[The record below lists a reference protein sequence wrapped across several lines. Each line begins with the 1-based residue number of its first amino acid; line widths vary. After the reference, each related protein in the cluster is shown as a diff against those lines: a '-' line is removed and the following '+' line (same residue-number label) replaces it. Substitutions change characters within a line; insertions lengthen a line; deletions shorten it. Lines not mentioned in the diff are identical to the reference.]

1 MRSSTG
7 IRSVK
12 SRLLS
17 MARHS
22 VVLTRKDADAFS
34 ERLREAFPAIRF
46 FFSDYTEP
54 WIDQQASRE
63 RRNMKN
69 QGLLPADIPSLVMR
83 HPGDEPLRYL
93 PSLGDAV
100 QAATVWVE
108 PRGWKP
114 RWSPAPNREGVY
126 TIINRPKLQFQ
137 FTRSRYVFW
146 RQPLAFDEPPAHIPD
161 NEILVLD
168 GDAIYGYFRRDDK
181 EHQSFLR
188 KVWRILDKCTTTERA
203 YCDHTTLEPLGIT
216 RTRSVWAG
224 FDAVEWARRD
234 SRHFIR
240 GGGTF
245 YRPAECFRTRTIG
258 IDEGQ

>member
-1 MRSSTG
+1 M
-7 IRSVK
+7 K
-12 SRLLS
+12 SDLLS
-17 MARHS
+17 RARHY
-22 VVLTRKDADAFS
+22 VALTRKDADAFS

-46 FFSDYTEP
+46 LCSDYSEP
-54 WIDQQASRE
+54 WIDHQASRE
-63 RRNMKN
+63 RLRMQND
-69 QGLLPADIPSLVMR
+69 GLIPQDSPWRVMR

-100 QAATVWVE
+100 RGATAWIE

-114 RWSPAPNREGVY
+114 RWSPAPNRAGIY

-146 RQPLAFDEPPAHIPD
+146 RQPLAFDEPPDRIPE
-161 NEILVLD
+161 NEILVLA
-168 GDAIYGYFRRDDK
+168 GDAMWGYFRRTDK

-188 KVWRILDKCTTTERA
+188 KVWRILDKCTTIELA
-203 YCDHTTLEPLGIT
+203 YCDHTTLEPLGVARI
-216 RTRSVWAG
+216 RGVWAG
-224 FDAVEWARRD
+224 LDAVEWARRD

-245 YRPAECFRTRTIG
+245 YRPAECFNLRRRG
-258 IDEGQ
+258 SA